1 MHNGNVAL
9 MERALLVLLPSDRA
23 PTESEVRELAT
34 QLRASFPVEDE
45 DFDGLLRRVFTKVS
59 ISMDMGVALESEH
72 RPWLN
77 ACKPSID
84 PYYWERFQKLLA
96 KKNWPPQVIGT
107 LDRVSDEILDLLG
120 NPAQTDHW
128 GRRGL
133 VVGDVQS
140 GKTAT
145 YTALTCKAGDAGYQ
159 LIILL
164 TGTLESLRRQTQ
176 ERLDEG
182 FVGLDSSGELT
193 TVRTIRTNR
202 AVGVGLI
209 DGTRMAGV
217 FTSRLR
223 DFNRDIL
230 NTLGFRLD
238 IFHEPVLVVIKK
250 NKSILQN
257 LEKWLAEFNA
267 GPDGKINAP
276 VLVIDD
282 EADNASVNT
291 RKDDEDPAEINRR
304 IRSLLERFT
313 HSSYVGFTA
322 TPFANVFIDPDTNDE
337 MLGNDLFPRDF
348 IYALEPPS
356 NYFGPQAIF
365 GEDPRRDITRS
376 IEDAEL
382 VFPPRHK
389 SILQVNS
396 LPESLYQ
403 AVRVFLIATTIR
415 DLRGEGATH
424 RSMLVNVSHYTN
436 VQEQVVDILH
446 TWLTQVQQD
455 VRNYSQLDS
464 RDALRNQNLA
474 DLKKAWELEFC
485 DSEFTWEQ
493 IQAELIEGILPISVR
508 AVNQRTGA
516 ASLDFSRH
524 KETGLRVIVV
534 GGNSLSRGLT
544 LEGLSTSYFFR
555 STKMYDTLLQ
565 MGRWFGYRDGYE
577 DLCRIWLSDEAAH
590 WYAHITSATDELRQE
605 LRKMR
610 EERRRPIDFGLKV
623 RAHPGALIVTAQNK
637 MRRSTLIE
645 RVVSVSGESLETT
658 HLKTNENVIRANRI
672 VVEEFIRKIGNAG
685 ISQSTSGLD
694 NPLWTGV
701 PKQLIADLLRSFSVD
716 PANIS
721 FQAKDL
727 ANFVEGATDE
737 FLQEWDV
744 VLPQGEGGN
753 SIIGDVSVRRNR
765 RKVQVQVDVG
775 SVLVSGKSARVAS
788 RGIEREGIPESLVS
802 NLSADFRRQ
811 NPGKSIPD
819 KIFRMVRPRPLLLIH
834 FIQPAS
840 NTTDSASL
848 PDELIALGLS
858 FMTFDDSAVAKRV
871 IYRINLVELRTGEEV
886 EDEEELE
893 REDDDDLD

>member
-1 MHNGNVAL
+1 MQNTNVSL
-9 MERALLVLLPSDRA
+9 MERALLVLLPSDRP
-23 PTESEVRELAT
+23 PTESEVKALAT
-34 QLRASFPVEDE
+34 QLRASFAMDDE
-45 DFDGLLRRVFTKVS
+45 DFEGLLRQVYTKVS
-59 ISMDMGVALESEH
+59 ISMDMGVALVSEH

-77 ACKPSID
+77 ARKPSID
-84 PYYWERFQKLLA
+84 PFYWQRFQKLLS
-96 KKNWPPQVIGT
+96 KKDWPPQVIGT

-128 GRRGL
+128 ERRGL

-145 YTALTCKAGDAGYQ
+145 YTALTCKAGDAGYR

-164 TGTLESLRRQTQ
+164 TGTLENLRRQTQ
-176 ERLDEG
+176 ERMDEG
-182 FVGLDSSGELT
+182 FVGLDSYELT

-209 DGTRMAGV
+209 DGTKAAGV

-223 DFNRDIL
+223 DFNKEL
-230 NTLGFRLD
+230 VNALGFRLD
-238 IFHEPVLVVIKK
+238 AFQIPVLVVMKK

-267 GPDGKINAP
+267 GPDGKIAAP

-304 IRSLLERFT
+304 IRSLLVRFT

-337 MLGNDLFPRDF
+337 MLKNDLFPRDF
-348 IYALEPPS
+348 IYALEPPT

-365 GEDPRRDITRS
+365 GDEPRRDVIRP
-376 IEDAEL
+376 IEDADAL
-382 VFPPRHK
+382 FPPRHK
-389 SILQVNS
+389 SILQVNA
-396 LPESLYQ
+396 LPESLFH
-403 AVRVFLIATTIR
+403 AARVFLLSTTLR
-415 DLRGEGATH
+415 DLRGEGPTH

-436 VQEQVVDILH
+436 VQEQVVGLLH
-446 TWLTQVQQD
+446 TWLSQVQQD

-464 RDALRNQNLA
+464 SEALRNGSLS
-474 DLKKAWELEFC
+474 DLKNAWELEFSG
-485 DSEFTWEQ
+485 SEFTWEQ
-493 IQAELIEGILPISVR
+493 VQIALIEGILPVSLK

-516 ASLDFSRH
+516 ASLDFSQH

-577 DLCRIWLSDEAAH
+577 DLCRIWLTDEAAH

-605 LRKMR
+605 LRRMR
-610 EERRRPIDFGLKV
+610 EERRQPIDFGLKV
-623 RAHPGALIVTAQNK
+623 RAHPGSLIVTAQNK

-658 HLKTNENVIRANRI
+658 HLKTNDNIVRANRI
-672 VVEEFIRKIGNAG
+672 VVEEFIRQIGIAG
-685 ISQSTSGLD
+685 ISLGTSGLG

-701 PKQLIADLLRSFSVD
+701 PKQLVADLLRSFSVD

-727 ANFVEGATDE
+727 ANFVEGATDD
-737 FLQEWDV
+737 FLQQWDL
-744 VLPQGEGGN
+744 VLPQGKGGDS
-753 SIIGDVSVRRNR
+753 SIGSLSVRRNQR
-765 RKVQVQVDVG
+765 RVQVDVG

-788 RGIEREGIPESLVS
+788 RGIEREGLPESLIS
-802 NLSADFRRQ
+802 NLTAEFRQ
-811 NPGKSIPD
+811 KNPGKSIPD
-819 KIFRMVRPRPLLLIH
+819 RIFRVVRPRPLLLIH
-834 FIQPAS
+834 FIEPES
-840 NTTDSASL
+840 NRAESVAL
-848 PDELIALGLS
+848 PNELIALGLS

-871 IYRINLVELRTGEEV
+871 TYRINLVELRASEEID
-886 EDEEELE
+886 DEEELE
-893 REDDDDLD
+893 KDDDDDLD

>member
-1 MHNGNVAL
+1 
-9 MERALLVLLPSDRA
+9 MERALLVLLPSDRP
-23 PTESEVRELAT
+23 PTEAEVKTLAT
-34 QLRASFPVEDE
+34 QLRASFAMDNE
-45 DFDGLLRRVFTKVS
+45 DFEGLLRQVYTKVS
-59 ISMDMGVALESEH
+59 ISMDMGVALVSEH

-77 ACKPSID
+77 ARKPSID
-84 PYYWERFQKLLA
+84 PFYWQRFQKLLS
-96 KKNWPPQVIGT
+96 KKDWPPQVVGT

-128 GRRGL
+128 ERRGL

-145 YTALTCKAGDAGYQ
+145 YTALTCKAGDAGYR

-164 TGTLESLRRQTQ
+164 TGTLENLRRQTQ
-176 ERLDEG
+176 ERMDEG
-182 FVGLDSSGELT
+182 FVGLDSYELT

-209 DGTRMAGV
+209 DGTKAAGV

-223 DFNRDIL
+223 DFNKEL
-230 NTLGFRLD
+230 VNALGFRLD
-238 IFHEPVLVVIKK
+238 AFQIPVLVVMKK

-267 GPDGKINAP
+267 GPDGKIAAP

-304 IRSLLERFT
+304 IRSLLVRFT

-337 MLGNDLFPRDF
+337 MLKNDLFPRDF

-365 GEDPRRDITRS
+365 GDEPRRDVIRS
-376 IEDAEL
+376 IEDADTL
-382 VFPPRHK
+382 FPPRHK
-389 SILQVNS
+389 SILQVNI
-396 LPESLYQ
+396 LPESLLH
-403 AVRVFLIATTIR
+403 AARVFLLSTTLR
-415 DLRGEGATH
+415 DLRGEGPTH

-436 VQEQVVDILH
+436 VQEQVVGLLH
-446 TWLTQVQQD
+446 TWLSQVQQD

-464 RDALRNQNLA
+464 REALRNSSLS
-474 DLKKAWELEFC
+474 DLKNAWELEFS

-493 IQAELIEGILPISVR
+493 VQFGLVEGILPVSLK

-516 ASLDFSRH
+516 ASLDFSQH

-577 DLCRIWLSDEAAH
+577 DLCRIWLTDEAAH

-605 LRKMR
+605 LRRMR
-610 EERRRPIDFGLKV
+610 EERRQPIDFGLKV
-623 RAHPGALIVTAQNK
+623 RAHPGSLIVTAQNK
-637 MRRSTLIE
+637 MRRSTRIE
-645 RVVSVSGESLETT
+645 QVVSLSGESLETT

-672 VVEEFIRKIGNAG
+672 VVEEFIRQIGIAG
-685 ISQSTSGLD
+685 IPLGTSGLG

-701 PKQLIADLLRSFSVD
+701 SKHLVADLLRSFSVD

-727 ANFVEGATDE
+727 ANFVESATDD

-744 VLPQGEGGN
+744 VLPQGEGDN
-753 SIIGDVSVRRNR
+753 SQIGDLFIRRNK
-765 RKVQVQVDVG
+765 RKVRVDER
-775 SVLVSGKSARVAS
+775 SVLVSGRSARVAS
-788 RGIEREGIPESLVS
+788 RGIEREGMPESLV
-802 NLSADFRRQ
+802 NKLTTEFKII
-811 NPGKSIPD
+811 NPGKSLPD
-819 KIFRMVRPRPLLLIH
+819 KIFRWVRPSPLLLIH
-834 FIQPAS
+834 FIQPES
-840 NTTDSASL
+840 NQNNSVAL
-848 PDELIALGLS
+848 PNELQEMIALGVS
-858 FMTFDDSAVAKRV
+858 FMKFDDSAVAKRV
-871 IYRINLVELRTGEEV
+871 IYRINLVELRAGEEID
-886 EDEEELE
+886 DEEELE
-893 REDDDDLD
+893 KDDDDDLN